1 MSPLILT
8 SAYVYY
14 YNSLGDFL
22 QIFEKPKILF
32 FFFSKQL
39 RTENSILISSL
50 WIFVLLIFLLI
61 FKNIYLGITFH
72 CVCAMSLSNFI
83 HVSVKNKWPKIF
95 WQVNS
100 GTHQINSSQHLAD
113 IKYKTQ
119 GKEKQTKNAL
129 VSSLLQ
135 PLSLPQKCFFAC
147 FRHLCRQ
154 NFP

>member
-1 MSPLILT
+1 MSTIIT
-8 SAYVYY
+8 VWEIFCR
-14 YNSLGDFL
+14 FL
-22 QIFEKPKILF
+22 RNLKFFSF
-32 FFFSKQL
+32 FFFFHL

-61 FKNIYLGITFH
+61 FKYIYLGITFH